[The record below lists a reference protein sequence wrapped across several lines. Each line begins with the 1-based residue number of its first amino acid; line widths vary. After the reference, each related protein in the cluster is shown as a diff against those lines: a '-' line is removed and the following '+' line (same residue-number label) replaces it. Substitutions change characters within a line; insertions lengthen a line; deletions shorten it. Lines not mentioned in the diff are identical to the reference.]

1 MLTELQIDNLLSEG
15 RRGRNYVKL
24 LQARAA
30 IIEQADGLVQV
41 AADASRGF
49 TDDEQARVRG
59 LLERAADVQQEATVI
74 RADFAKDVRRAHP
87 LASAN
92 RF

>member
-24 LQARAA
+24 L
-30 IIEQADGLVQV
+30 QV